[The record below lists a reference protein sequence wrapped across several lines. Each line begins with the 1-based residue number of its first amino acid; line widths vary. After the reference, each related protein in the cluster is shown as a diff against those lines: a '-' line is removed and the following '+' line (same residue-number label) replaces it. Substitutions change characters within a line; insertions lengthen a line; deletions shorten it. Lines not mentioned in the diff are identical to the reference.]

1 MTQNPNTRPSLILR
15 LQNGGD
21 ASAWDEFVAIYRP
34 IILRLAE
41 KSGLQLFD
49 AEDVAQKVLLS
60 VSQRISEWKFD
71 PERARFRT
79 WLARVVR
86 NSTIN
91 AIVRRPID
99 RAIGGTTCVRSLND
113 VECHRDDVSAQL
125 DFDWRLESFRWAATQ
140 VKQEVHPATWDA
152 FWLTAVERIDPA
164 EVAREIGKSVGAVYV
179 ARSRVM
185 QKIQSRLR
193 ELDGTEAAE
202 TESPSEG
209 ETE

>member
-15 LQNGGD
+15 LQNGD
-21 ASAWDEFVAIYRP
+21 DPSAWDEFVGIYRP

-71 PERARFRT
+71 PQRARFRT

-86 NSTIN
+86 NSAIN

-99 RAIGGTTCVRSLND
+99 RAIGGTTCTQSLND
-113 VECHRDDVSAQL
+113 LECHRSDVSAQVE
-125 DFDWRLESFRWAATQ
+125 FDWRLESFRWAATQ
-140 VKQEVHPATWDA
+140 VKQEVHPATWDT
-152 FWLTAVERIDPA
+152 FWLTAVERVDPT
-164 EVAREIGKSVGAVYV
+164 EVAKQAGKSVGAVYV

-185 QKIQSRLR
+185 QKIQARLS
-193 ELDGTEAAE
+193 EIDGVDEADM
-202 TESPSEG
+202 ESHCEG